1 MPRVVCVG
9 AVLLDRVYGL
19 ATIPAAGSKAFARS
33 YHESGGGIAA
43 TAAVAVAHLGGAA
56 SWCGPVGSDSAGDA
70 LLALLGRHGVECGM
84 ARRLPGVASP
94 SAAALVDAAGE
105 RALVIHRD
113 PGLRLDRCALPA
125 DAAAVLAD
133 HRHSGA
139 VLDAFAQAHARGLPS
154 VLDADVGEVEGF
166 AGMVRAAGHAVFSG
180 PALAGF
186 TGHDDPADGL
196 RAAQA
201 RTSGVVGVT
210 LGEAGSLFLVDGR
223 LHEVAAFRVLARNT
237 TGCGDV
243 FHGAYALA
251 LAEGRGVL
259 DAARFASAAAAL
271 KAAAGRGWDG
281 MPGRSEVDALE
292 RGQG

>member
-1 MPRVVCVG
+1 VPRVICVG

-19 ATIPAAGSKAFARS
+19 ESIPAAGSKAFARS

-43 TAAVAVAHLGGAA
+43 TAAVAVARLGGAA
-56 SWCGPVGSDSAGDA
+56 SWCGPAGADSTGDL
-70 LLALLGRHGVECGM
+70 LLAMLGRQGVDCGM
-84 ARRLPGVASP
+84 ASRLPGVASP
-94 SAAALVDAAGE
+94 SAVALVDAAGE

-125 DAAAVLAD
+125 DTAAVLAD

-139 VLDAFAQAHARGLPS
+139 VLDAFAQARARGLPS
-154 VLDADVGEVEGF
+154 VLDADVGQVHGF
-166 AGMVRAAGHAVFSG
+166 PEMVRAAGHAVFSR
-180 PALAGF
+180 PALAAF
-186 TGHDDPADGL
+186 TGLQVPADGL
-196 RAAQA
+196 HAAQA
-201 RTSGVVGVT
+201 HTGGVVGVT
-210 LGEAGSLFLVDGR
+210 LGEAGSLFLLDGR
-223 LHEVAAFRVLARNT
+223 LHEVAAFPVRARDT

-271 KAAAGRGWDG
+271 KAASGRGWDG
-281 MPGRSEVDALE
+281 MPGRVEVDAL
-292 RGQG
+292 GWG